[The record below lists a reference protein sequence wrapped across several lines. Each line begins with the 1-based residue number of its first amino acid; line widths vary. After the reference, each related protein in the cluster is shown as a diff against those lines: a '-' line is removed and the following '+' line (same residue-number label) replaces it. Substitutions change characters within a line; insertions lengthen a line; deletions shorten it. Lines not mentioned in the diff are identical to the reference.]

1 MTRSGGGH
9 HLKRLAISKHIPV
22 FKKAFKYTVRP
33 SPGPHAASECIP
45 LAIILRD
52 MFGYARN
59 MSEVK
64 RIINERIT
72 VVDGRIRRNR
82 KYPVGFMDVISF
94 PKINEHYRMVYL
106 PGKGLRTITITEDEA
121 KIKLCQIKNKSTIKG
136 GLTQLNL
143 HDGRNIILTPE
154 EQAAR
159 NYSTYDTIKITLPSQ
174 KILENFELKTG
185 NYGIVTSGR
194 WMGRHGII
202 EDISTHQT
210 KNVRTVTIKSSS
222 GDLIVTLFRYIFVV
236 GNKDPSISMF
246 EKVGDGK

>member
-1 MTRSGGGH
+1 
-9 HLKRLAISKHIPV
+9 
-22 FKKAFKYTVRP
+22 
-33 SPGPHAASECIP
+33 
-45 LAIILRD
+45 
-52 MFGYARN
+52 
-59 MSEVK
+59 
-64 RIINERIT
+64 
-72 VVDGRIRRNR
+72 
-82 KYPVGFMDVISF
+82 
-94 PKINEHYRMVYL
+94 MVYL

-121 KIKLCQIKNKSTIKG
+121 KVKLCQIKNKSTIKG

-154 EQAAR
+154 EQATR

-174 KILENFELKTG
+174 KILENFELKIG

-236 GNKDPSISMF
+236 GNNDPSISMF